1 MRRAVIIVMIGCLLG
16 IGTNVFADYDDLILK
31 IDRAWNN
38 RSADVSEMKNALSW
52 SEQAYGEKPGFEA
65 AYRAA
70 RACFWICDR
79 SSDKAVDKEYGKRGS
94 EWAEKAIE
102 YKPEAVEGHYYYTV
116 CVGEYGKG
124 IGILRALGKG
134 IGGKYERHCKKAIA
148 INAGYDHGSPLRALG
163 RYFYKL
169 PRGVYSFK
177 KSEKY
182 LLQSLKKAPKHA
194 RTLAYLADLY
204 IKEKT
209 YDTAKEML
217 KKLDA
222 LDSGYSDAQFDHKY
236 YKSYGKDLTESI
248 KDK

>member
-1 MRRAVIIVMIGCLLG
+1 MRNAAAIITVWCFLAVGA
-16 IGTNVFADYDDLILK
+16 NVFADYEDLIHK
-31 IDRAWNN
+31 TDRAWNT

-52 SEQAYGEKPGFEA
+52 AEQAYGEKPGIEA
-65 AYRAA
+65 AYKAA

-79 SSDKAVDKEYGKRGS
+79 SSDKKVDKEYGKRGV
-94 EWAEKAIE
+94 EWAEKAIQ
-102 YKPEAVEGHYYYTV
+102 YNPDAVEGHYYYTV

-134 IGGKYERHCKKAIA
+134 IGGKYEKHCKKAIS
-148 INAGYDHGSPLRALG
+148 INAGYDRGAPLRALG

-182 LLQSLKKAPKHA
+182 LLQSLQKAPKHA

-204 IKEKT
+204 IKEKN
-209 YDTAKEML
+209 YETAREML
-217 KKLDA
+217 SKLES
-222 LDSGYSDAQFDHKY
+222 LDTGYQDSLFDHRY
-236 YKSYGKDLTESI
+236 YKAYGKDLLETI